1 MRARSKAG
9 AGVKLLSLCIKML
22 LVRRFATQ
30 LLNESQ
36 IKALSIT
43 VPTWALDPSRP
54 SLRKRYQ
61 FRDFKEAWEFMEI
74 VAKVADE
81 HNHHPEWLNVYNSVD
96 VVLTTHDLKGIS
108 NKDLWLAQ
116 FMDKAENMVKF
127 EHEEN

>member
-1 MRARSKAG
+1 
-9 AGVKLLSLCIKML
+9 ML